1 MSEIIR
7 ETRNAINARL
17 DMLES
22 LMKLSNKS
30 GNLNE
35 FTQRLERIESML
47 SYNDNIKAR
56 FPNVEVEEQIPQV
69 IIMEKQYSY
78 EDSTNTNS
86 PIHYNSP
93 VQENTSMP
101 NDASSLHALD
111 NDSDKEEALE
121 EEEEEVVEEE
131 VVEEEVVE
139 EEEVGI
145 ELESFEYKGLT
156 LYRDSDNKVYQ
167 MDDEGS
173 ISEPIGLW
181 DDAKQRITKVK

>member
-1 MSEIIR
+1 MEVSMSEIIR

-56 FPNVEVEEQIPQV
+56 FPNVELEEQIPQV

-111 NDSDKEEALE
+111 NDSDKEEEEVMEE
-121 EEEEEVVEEE
+121 EEEEEVVSNASMQRMSAA
-131 VVEEEVVE
+131 
-139 EEEVGI
+139 GI
-145 ELESFEYKGLT
+145 ADDKG
-156 LYRDSDNKVYQ
+156 DNTTSKACGEADDK
-167 MDDEGS
+167 MDDCS
-173 ISEPIGLW
+173 FN
-181 DDAKQRITKVK
+181 K